1 MSKRLMLPLLI
12 LFLSFTS
19 LNAEPLPLRPKPHEG
34 YEVKDGKIYFRRGN
48 AGIILEV
55 ANSQIIEKYYS
66 DRGAQIE
73 NPFARLGG
81 DVQNGAIFLVT
92 LLNRTN
98 GSLTFT
104 PRYVVGRIKTEA
116 FFPLDSLTMM
126 EVFEDMDARK
136 RKILEKS
143 IFHTPELLQPGMVVS
158 KFLVFPALP
167 KKFEDIRLQFDYLYF
182 ENAEIKSDFFFT
194 TKEVE

>member
-1 MSKRLMLPLLI
+1 MPKRLILSLFVLLFAFASLEANPLVLH
-12 LFLSFTS
+12 
-19 LNAEPLPLRPKPHEG
+19 PKPHEG
-34 YEVKDGKIYFRRGN
+34 YEIKNGKIYFRKGN

-55 ANSQIIEKYYS
+55 ANSETIKKYYN

-73 NPFARLGG
+73 NPFTNSG
-81 DVQNGAIFLVT
+81 DDLQNGAIFLVT

-116 FFPLDSLTMM
+116 FFPLDSFTIM
-126 EVFEDMDARK
+126 EVFEDVEPRK
-136 RKILEKS
+136 RKILENS
-143 IFHTPELLQPGMVVS
+143 IFHQPELLHPGMIVT

-167 KKFEDIRLQFDYLYF
+167 KKFDDLRLQFDYLYF

-194 TKEVE
+194 TKKSE